1 VLTLFPATTPG
12 LDSHLGFVLLFDGQS
27 GEPLAI
33 LDASSVTGI
42 RTAAA
47 SALATDCSPGRTPR
61 TSPSSLRGAGAEHL
75 AALKEVRPVKRVRV
89 WSRDLE
95 RGRRFAR
102 PNRPATALPS
112 RPWPPLRLRLS
123 GPT

>member
-1 VLTLFPATTPG
+1 LRSLFWLPGEPRRNLMAWMPSERSGPPGQEALAMKVLTLFPGNHARG

-47 SALATDCSPGRTPR
+47 SALATRLLAREDAADLASSAPGCR
-61 TSPSSLRGAGAEHL
+61 RGTIW
-75 AALKEVRPVKRVRV
+75 RP
-89 WSRDLE
+89 
-95 RGRRFAR
+95 
-102 PNRPATALPS
+102 
-112 RPWPPLRLRLS
+112 
-123 GPT
+123 